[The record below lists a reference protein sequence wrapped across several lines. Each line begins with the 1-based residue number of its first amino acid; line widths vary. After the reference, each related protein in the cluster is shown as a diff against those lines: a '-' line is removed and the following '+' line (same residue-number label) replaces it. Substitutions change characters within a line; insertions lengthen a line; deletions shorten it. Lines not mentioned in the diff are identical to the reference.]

1 MNKPSKADE
10 LVSLAQ
16 AEFSGLSEAELRLL
30 RAAANGGQA
39 VCGPSNNFNDASNDP
54 AKSDGWGVE
63 REIRAEL
70 LRWLCLDR
78 EASSRVDPAGLQV
91 LGAKITGALNLS
103 FGSVPFPLGLFRC
116 RLLEPAQLRSTQ
128 IPALYLN
135 GSRTKSI
142 FADGVNV
149 KGSVFL
155 RQGFTAE
162 GEVQLLGAQ
171 IGGNLECSGGAFKN
185 ARGKALNADGAEV
198 KVSVFL
204 RQDFTA
210 EGEVRL
216 LGAQIG
222 GNLEC
227 SGGAFKNAGGKA
239 LDADG
244 AKVKG
249 SVFLRQGFTAEG
261 EVLLLRAQIGGN
273 LQCDGGAF
281 SALSAETAVI
291 KGGLLWRQIANP
303 QNAKLNLINASVGA
317 IVDDEASWPKAGNL
331 ALDGF
336 VYQRFSGRK
345 TPKDAKKRLE
355 WLDRL
360 DEFSTQPYRQ
370 LAKVLRETGD
380 ERGADRVL
388 YEMERRAWQ
397 REAELAIQEGQRDG
411 RVAARARFL
420 SWWLRAK
427 ACILRITIGY
437 GVYPLRVWE
446 ALAFLVAL
454 GFSLFHLGYFRGAMT
469 PVASSAAG
477 QTAYLFFKSH
487 GRRPDGYPA
496 FNSLAYSVE
505 NTIQVLRLGQSRY
518 WAPDP
523 SPPTGRPFPA
533 FLRWFRWFQIVAGW
547 VLVAL
552 FLAGVTGIARRRE

>member
-142 FADGVNV
+142 FADGVN
-149 KGSVFL
+149 
-155 RQGFTAE
+155 
-162 GEVQLLGAQ
+162 
-171 IGGNLECSGGAFKN
+171 
-185 ARGKALNADGAEV
+185 
-198 KVSVFL
+198 
-204 RQDFTA
+204 
-210 EGEVRL
+210 
-216 LGAQIG
+216 
-222 GNLEC
+222 
-227 SGGAFKNAGGKA
+227 
-239 LDADG
+239 
-244 AKVKG
+244 VKG

>member
-162 GEVQLLGAQ
+162 GEVQ
-171 IGGNLECSGGAFKN
+171 
-185 ARGKALNADGAEV
+185 
-198 KVSVFL
+198 
-204 RQDFTA
+204 
-210 EGEVRL
+210 L